1 MGGLPVI
8 LATVMQ
14 KPIQV
19 NNFQLDGIGVATFGS
34 IILYQL
40 LQGYEGLAM
49 YKKSIQTVFNKN
61 KTREMV

>member
-49 YKKSIQTVFNKN
+49 YKKSIQTAFNKN

>member
-19 NNFQLDGIGVATFGS
+19 NSFQLDGIGVATFGS

-49 YKKSIQTVFNKN
+49 YKKSIQKAFNK
-61 KTREMV
+61 K